1 MEGDYYKTKES
12 VQEYIRLA
20 EGVNGKDLINR
31 LKKTLPLNST
41 LLELGSGPG
50 SDWEI
55 LNQSFHITG
64 SDTSTQFIEYLKI
77 QNPKGEFLEIDA
89 VSLSIDEKFDGI
101 YSNKVLH
108 HLNDEELR
116 ASILRQHEILNNR
129 GILCHSFWKGEG
141 SEIFKG
147 LFVNYHLKEN
157 ISSFFNEL
165 FEILI
170 LEDYAEFEKGDA
182 MVLIGRKK

>member
-1 MEGDYYKTKES
+1 MS
-12 VQEYIRLA
+12 
-20 EGVNGKDLINR
+20 
-31 LKKTLPLNST
+31 
-41 LLELGSGPG
+41 
-50 SDWEI
+50 
-55 LNQSFHITG
+55 
-64 SDTSTQFIEYLKI
+64 
-77 QNPKGEFLEIDA
+77 NPFL
-89 VSLSIDEKFDGI
+89 
-101 YSNKVLH
+101 

-170 LEDYAEFEKGDA
+170 LEDYAEFEKGDS
-182 MVLIGRKK
+182 MLLIARKK